1 MKSHVT
7 RSAEE
12 CQELTASRNF
22 IRTNRFGSR
31 ITRRRRRRH
40 AVAWRL
46 EFQGLFQVSNIEERH
61 DIRQTWKSTPFF
73 PLRKFPANRI
83 SLTDEGTLNRLL
95 VPLLEEYRTEYIDYF
110 ETRIERREDSNTFSK
125 YFRMKLTFSIRSIN
139 IYQCCYFHHWKG

>member
-61 DIRQTWKSTPFF
+61 DIRQTWKSSHEPTPFF
-73 PLRKFPANRI
+73 PPRKFPANRI
-83 SLTDEGTLNRLL
+83 SLTDEGTLNRFRRLL
-95 VPLLEEYRTEYIDYF
+95 VPLLEEYIEQNISILKRGLKEGKIRIPFPNIF
-110 ETRIERREDSNTFSK
+110 ETE
-125 YFRMKLTFSIRSIN
+125 LTYDPS
-139 IYQCCYFHHWKG
+139 